1 MENGNQHSQQP
12 TTSPCIYV
20 ACLASYSSGILHG
33 VWIAADQDPADI
45 YAEIRS
51 MLAKSREPFARSRTR
66 RLRIMFRDL
75 SQAICVV

>member
-12 TTSPCIYV
+12 TTSPRIYV

-45 YAEIRS
+45 YQILRKAPGFSHGDISRLPLQGNSIKRCLEHRS
-51 MLAKSREPFARSRTR
+51 
-66 RLRIMFRDL
+66 
-75 SQAICVV
+75 C

>member
-33 VWIAADQDPADI
+33 VWIAADQIPRTFTP
-45 YAEIRS
+45 RS
-51 MLAKSREPFARSRTR
+51 GPCWRNLASPSLRSSGFTTTKV
-66 RLRIMFRDL
+66 FW
-75 SQAICVV
+75 AIN